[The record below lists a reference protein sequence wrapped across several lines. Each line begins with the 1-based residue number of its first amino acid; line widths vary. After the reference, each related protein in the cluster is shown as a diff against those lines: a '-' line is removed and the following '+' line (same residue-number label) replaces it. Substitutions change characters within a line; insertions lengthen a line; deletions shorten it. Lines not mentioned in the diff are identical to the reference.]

1 MNVISF
7 WPLIIVAL
15 GAGVII
21 GLSIKKFVETPTPQ
35 QLNQIKEWLLFA
47 VAQAEKQFGGGTGQ
61 LKLRYVYDKFL
72 TQFPKLAQII
82 SFETFSMLVDE
93 VLKRFK
99 VILAANEYLQAY
111 IGTVVR

>member
-1 MNVISF
+1 MDIINF
-7 WPLIIVAL
+7 WPLMIVAL

-21 GLSIKKFVETPTPQ
+21 GLNIHKFSKTPTPQ

-72 TQFPKLAQII
+72 TQFPQLAQVI
-82 SFETFSMLVDE
+82 SFETFSLLVDE

-99 VILAANEYLQAY
+99 MILSTNEYLQAY

>member
-1 MNVISF
+1 MDIISF
-7 WPLIIVAL
+7 WPLLIVAL
-15 GAGVII
+15 GAGVVI
-21 GLSIKKFVETPTPQ
+21 GFNIKKFIETPTLQ

-72 TQFPKLAQII
+72 TQFPQLAQHI

-99 VILAANEYLQAY
+99 TILATNEYLQAY
-111 IGTVVR
+111 IETVVR